1 MAKIKLKVQGIA
13 GSRTQSDA
21 YALMLAEENG
31 LRGMPVIVGMAEAQ
45 AIAITLEHIKLPRP
59 LTHDLFHLFA
69 HKFGIRLKN
78 VYIYKFDKGVYYS
91 ELWFEKDGKTVKMD
105 SRTSDAVALAL
116 RAKCSIYTDEKIF
129 KECGIPLKDIL
140 PSADNKD
147 NKKEEK
153 PLPNPEEIKDK
164 AQLQKML
171 SSLDDDK
178 LKQHLEKAISKENY
192 EYATLYRDEL
202 QRRQKERG

>member
-13 GSRTQSDA
+13 SSRAQSDA

-31 LRGMPVIVGMAEAQ
+31 LRGIPVIVGMVEAQ
-45 AIAITLEHIKLPRP
+45 AIAISLEHIKLPRP

-69 HKFGIRLKN
+69 RTFGIRLKN

-91 ELWFEKDGKTVKMD
+91 ELLFEKDGKTVKMD

-116 RAKCSIYTDEKIF
+116 RAKCGIYTDEKIF
-129 KECGIPLKDIL
+129 EECGIPLKDIL
-140 PSADNKD
+140 PSADVKKD
-147 NKKEEK
+147 EK
-153 PLPNPEEIKDK
+153 PFPNPEEIKDK
-164 AQLQKML
+164 VQLQKML

-178 LKQHLEKAISKENY
+178 LKQHLEKAISKEDY

-202 QRRQKERG
+202 RRRKKERG